1 MTDLEMMK
9 RARLYL
15 DKLSNGI
22 NPLDDTEIPDGDIVN
37 NVRISRCLFYVSG
50 VLQRTIA
57 REERGG
63 KKGAEKIP
71 FAMTDEER
79 TGFAFSAQ
87 PVSASELAKRLN
99 DAAKTKNMKRMTY
112 AYITSWLVET
122 GLLTAVR
129 LSDGK
134 EVRRPTP
141 DGNNV
146 GITEEQRTGQNG
158 AYMVTVYDE
167 TAQRFILDHLDDIT
181 GWEKNCAAMQGLPWT
196 QEQDAKLE
204 EWYRQGLPA
213 NEAARMLKRNV
224 SAVQS
229 RIKKLGLRKSGG
241 LQTDQTG
248 AERSPG
254 SA

>member
-1 MTDLEMMK
+1 MTELEMMK

-50 VLQRTIA
+50 VLQRTIE

-63 KKGAEKIP
+63 KRGAEKIP
-71 FAMTDEER
+71 FFMTAEER

-87 PVSASELAKRLN
+87 PVSASELAERLN

-112 AYITSWLVET
+112 SHITSWLVET

-129 LSDGK
+129 LPDGK

-141 DGNNV
+141 AGNDA
-146 GITEEQRTGQNG
+146 GITEDHRTGRNG
-158 AYMVTVYDE
+158 AYTVTVYDE
-167 TAQRFILDHLDDIT
+167 TAQRFIVDHIDLIT
-181 GWEKNCAAMQGLPWT
+181 GWEKNRVAMQNLPWT

-213 NEAARMLKRNV
+213 NEIARMLRRNV

-229 RIKKLGLRKSGG
+229 RIKRLGLRKSAG

-248 AERSPG
+248 AERSSG